1 MNDAIIS
8 FLLPVLLSKVRRSN
22 TTFMDNQ
29 KLDGQERDAKFLSLK
44 IITDIITQL
53 LSEESIYVPHSQLET
68 PQPTN

>member
-53 LSEESIYVPHSQLET
+53 LSEESIYVPHS
-68 PQPTN
+68 